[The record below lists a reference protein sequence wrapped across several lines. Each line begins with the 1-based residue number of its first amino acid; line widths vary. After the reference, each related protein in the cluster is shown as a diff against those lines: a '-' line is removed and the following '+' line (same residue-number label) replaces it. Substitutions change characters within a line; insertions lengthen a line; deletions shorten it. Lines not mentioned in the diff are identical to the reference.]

1 LVEGSEPSLFTER
14 TGLAFSLLESRLA
27 QAEECGLLERD
38 WRRVRPSERGRRF
51 LNELLQAFL

>member
-27 QAEECGLLERD
+27 QAEEWASSSATGGVCDRAKE
-38 WRRVRPSERGRRF
+38 VAVS
-51 LNELLQAFL
+51 